1 MSDETPRT
9 LLHAGDFEAARAAA
23 EAVLEDDPSEPDA
36 LDVLGETLW
45 TLGEREEGVA
55 RRRDAYV
62 AHRRRGD
69 RRRAAWL
76 AVYLAGE
83 SRIAGRSAEANGWL
97 ARARGLL
104 DGLEPGGEHGWLA
117 IEEAKRAPGAAE
129 AAEHASRAL
138 TIAREAGDV
147 DVEISALAQL
157 GLARTTLGD
166 VEGGTALLD
175 EAMTAALAGE
185 GTDWLCVGD
194 ACCTTL
200 VACEQLSDLPR
211 AVDWC
216 RSVVDWAERRRYLPM
231 QSWCRSIYAGV
242 LTRTGEWPAAEAA
255 LRDALARPQDAGRG
269 AGRALP
275 LARFAELRLR
285 QGRLEEA
292 EELLAECEGHPA
304 AVDAAVELRLRR
316 GEVDVAEALLE
327 RRLAAL
333 EGAAAGDAP
342 AAPEGAAAADAP
354 AAPEGAT
361 AADAPAAPDAD
372 RFAAAA
378 TVAPAAVAALLPMRV
393 SVQLARG
400 DLDGAAL
407 TVGRLADLARDLA
420 RPDLAA
426 SAELEAA
433 RVALVRAD
441 GTAAAHAEV
450 AADRFAALGMPFDEG
465 RARLALARA
474 HVAAASPLAGGQARA
489 ACRLF
494 ERLGARGAA
503 DEAAALLR
511 ELGGSGRSAA
521 RGDRDTL
528 TSREREVLDLLAEGL
543 SNPEIAERLVISR
556 RTAEHHVSAVL
567 SKLGL
572 RSRAQ
577 AAAYV
582 AREGPVGR

>member
-1 MSDETPRT
+1 
-9 LLHAGDFEAARAAA
+9 
-23 EAVLEDDPSEPDA
+23 
-36 LDVLGETLW
+36 
-45 TLGEREEGVA
+45 
-55 RRRDAYV
+55 
-62 AHRRRGD
+62 
-69 RRRAAWL
+69 
-76 AVYLAGE
+76 
-83 SRIAGRSAEANGWL
+83 
-97 ARARGLL
+97 
-104 DGLEPGGEHGWLA
+104 
-117 IEEAKRAPGAAE
+117 
-129 AAEHASRAL
+129 
-138 TIAREAGDV
+138 
-147 DVEISALAQL
+147 
-157 GLARTTLGD
+157 
-166 VEGGTALLD
+166 
-175 EAMTAALAGE
+175 
-185 GTDWLCVGD
+185 
-194 ACCTTL
+194 
-200 VACEQLSDLPR
+200 
-211 AVDWC
+211 
-216 RSVVDWAERRRYLPM
+216 VDWAERRRYLPM

-292 EELLAECEGHPA
+292 EELLAECEGYPA

-316 GEVDVAEALLE
+316 GEVDGAEALLE

-333 EGAAAGDAP
+333 EASATGEAALEASATGEAAGGEASATGEAAALEAP
-342 AAPEGAAAADAP
+342 APADAV
-354 AAPEGAT
+354 AVAS
-361 AADAPAAPDAD
+361 DAD

-378 TVAPAAVAALLPMRV
+378 TVAPAAVAALLPTRV

-407 TVGRLADLARDLA
+407 TVARLADLARELA

-433 RVALVRAD
+433 RVALVRGD

-521 RGDRDTL
+521 RGDRDAL

-582 AREGPVGR
+582 AREGRVGR